1 MSNKQKILIVVIAVA
16 LLVLGFI
23 YLFIPKTQLTLAIA
37 PLKANIQVDNGK
49 KTEMNNGD
57 KLTVSPGTHKITI
70 SEDEFSQ
77 YQTTVTVKRGETQEL
92 LVALTPNT
100 SAAQNLLNNPT
111 AQEIV
116 QRFGGKQLTTQTAKI
131 DNNYPFLKELPIEAR
146 LYSIHPCASQK
157 YPDDSTKIAIC
168 VDSNIDTPTIKPYI
182 ENEFTSRG
190 YKSSDY
196 EVIYTSDVDTG
207 EK

>member
-70 SEDEFSQ
+70 
-77 YQTTVTVKRGETQEL
+77 
-92 LVALTPNT
+92 
-100 SAAQNLLNNPT
+100 
-111 AQEIV
+111 
-116 QRFGGKQLTTQTAKI
+116 RF
-131 DNNYPFLKELPIEAR
+131 
-146 LYSIHPCASQK
+146 
-157 YPDDSTKIAIC
+157 
-168 VDSNIDTPTIKPYI
+168 
-182 ENEFTSRG
+182 
-190 YKSSDY
+190 
-196 EVIYTSDVDTG
+196 
-207 EK
+207 